1 MSVREGWYEDP
12 QDPARLRWWDGAAW
26 TTHTADP
33 PDGPGADATLAD
45 EQHVG
50 SSAGT
55 TPPTPPAAPSRASGP
70 PVAAPTGPSRSSSA
84 GLLVVLGVAAAI
96 AVIIGIGTVG
106 TSTGG
111 SSQTVT
117 VEEPT
122 EDEVT
127 GQDRVADTTLR
138 LDETT
143 TGSVGP
149 EGSWTIELVVDASA
163 EVRVDVRGD
172 AGFDPVA
179 ALSDGSRELARNDDR
194 GGDGVD
200 RVGGEQLDPL
210 LELRLDAGTYQLQ
223 VTGFGSSSGRFVV
236 FAQEV
241 R

>member
-1 MSVREGWYEDP
+1 MSLHEGWYEDP

-26 TTHTADP
+26 TTHTTAHP
-33 PDGPGADATLAD
+33 ERPERDAA
-45 EQHVG
+45 
-50 SSAGT
+50 
-55 TPPTPPAAPSRASGP
+55 PPAEEAGSPPPVPLQASGA
-70 PVAAPTGPSRSSSA
+70 PVASAVGPSRSSSI
-84 GLLVVLGVAAAI
+84 GLLVVIGAITAI
-96 AVIIGIGTVG
+96 AVIIGITTFG
-106 TSTGG
+106 TSTTTSTATVPEDGAVDG
-111 SSQTVT
+111 PAEVAAGTLALGQTRPGAIAT
-117 VEEPT
+117 N
-122 EDEVT
+122 
-127 GQDRVADTTLR
+127 
-138 LDETT
+138 
-143 TGSVGP
+143 
-149 EGSWTIELVVDASA
+149 GSWTIDLQVDSRA

-200 RVGGEQLDPL
+200 RVGGEPLDPL